1 LAAAA
6 TNIKGGKDVTVTATG
21 ATTGTITVGSSTASE
36 QPAGAVAVTS
46 TTSTA
51 AGTMG
56 AIAVTGGTTV
66 NVTQAAG
73 NAVNTLTTAGPV
85 TVTGGASTTAVT
97 VSDTRRAT
105 AAAAVVGRTNG
116 AVVVH
121 DKNKGSNTAAG
132 TIATVT
138 LENFAAAYIDSS
150 AISTVNLAGHGT
162 SVEISRGDLTA
173 TPTAN
178 TLTINVDNLTLDS
191 MLRDNESTSDDGFT
205 TVNVVTN
212 TADSVVGYIS
222 FADATALNFTGSKKF
237 TTDNG
242 SDVLTA
248 VTAITSGDGGVSIGT
263 ALGTSVLFT
272 GGAGADTISIG
283 STTKAI
289 TMGAGNDKVTTS
301 SAAVGTGGSVNGGD
315 GTDTIVMTNTLAAGA
330 DGNAT
335 FNTKFT
341 GFEVLELSDALA
353 TTLDIR
359 GLNDVKAV
367 TLTGGG
373 ADNASA
379 IIDYLDSGST
389 VTLKANGLGTGVTIS
404 VDGASFNA
412 TDTLNLVINSATA
425 VDNGTDKNALLTV
438 LNVETINISV
448 PDATSTGGNAVVH
461 KINIADNATTIN
473 VSGNNGLTL
482 VDNDTVA
489 AVTTFDAS
497 GVVANGTATADPAA
511 SLAVTFA
518 HQNTSSTATVTMTGG
533 AGNDVLTGNAGKDT
547 IIGGAGNDN
556 LTGGAGVDTLTG
568 GTGADWFKF
577 GTAGDSG
584 ITGTESITDFTI
596 TSDNSTTDKLV
607 LLTTVPLANQ
617 TSTAITTVPGLSN
630 LTATVSDGVITL
642 GGTDAGSVDTVGEL
656 ILVFQEI
663 DNATQQIG
671 AAVMGGNTYVLTD
684 NNTDVKDV
692 IKLTGVTGVTDI
704 ARTAAANTIVT
715 Q

>member
-1 LAAAA
+1 M
-6 TNIKGGKDVTVTATG
+6 TG
-21 ATTGTITVGSSTASE
+21 AITGTD
-36 QPAGAVAVTS
+36 AGA
-46 TTSTA
+46 
-51 AGTMG
+51 
-56 AIAVTGGTTV
+56 
-66 NVTQAAG
+66 
-73 NAVNTLTTAGPV
+73 
-85 TVTGGASTTAVT
+85 
-97 VSDTRRAT
+97 
-105 AAAAVVGRTNG
+105 
-116 AVVVH
+116 
-121 DKNKGSNTAAG
+121 
-132 TIATVT
+132 
-138 LENFAAAYIDSS
+138 
-150 AISTVNLAGHGT
+150 
-162 SVEISRGDLTA
+162 
-173 TPTAN
+173 
-178 TLTINVDNLTLDS
+178 
-191 MLRDNESTSDDGFT
+191 DDGFT
-205 TVNVVTN
+205 TVNIVTN
-212 TADSVVGYIS
+212 TDDSSVADIA
-222 FADATALNFTGSKKF
+222 FADATAINFTGSKKF
-237 TTDNG
+237 TATG
-242 SDVLTA
+242 TSSTLGTSAA
-248 VTAITSGDGGVSIGT
+248 VITSGDGGVSLAE
-263 ALGTSVLFT
+263 ALTTGQTFT

-283 STTKAI
+283 TTTKAI

-315 GTDTIVMTNTLAAGA
+315 GTDTIVMNSTQAASA
-330 DGNAT
+330 DGDST

-341 GFEVLELSDALA
+341 NFEVLELSNALA
-353 TTLDIR
+353 ASTTLDVR

-425 VDNGTDKNALLTV
+425 VDNGTNKNARLTV

-489 AVTTFDAS
+489 AVTTFNAS
-497 GVVANGTATADPAA
+497 GVVANGTADTAAL
-511 SLAVTFA
+511 LAVTFA